1 MSGVSRKETRIK
13 WSFTGGAQP
22 FVPILGSL
30 DLSCVVLGSL
40 NMGAHLELDVI
51 RQKIQKTQ
59 EPIRWNPGEVVRVT
73 TVGMSDRILVHRSK
87 Q

>member
-1 MSGVSRKETRIK
+1 MPV
-13 WSFTGGAQP
+13 
-22 FVPILGSL
+22 LGSL

-40 NMGAHLELDVI
+40 NMGAHLELDII

-59 EPIRWNPGEVVRVT
+59 EPIRWNPEEVARAVT
-73 TVGMSDRILVHRSK
+73 TVGMSDRILVHRNK